1 MSLEECLAQLADPA
15 ARLSLR
21 LLTDL
26 SDLDGRQ
33 TDLFVGVW
41 TTVDTSR
48 RLRIVLDLTDLAEDN
63 VDLNFETV
71 FKLALRDQEPPVR
84 AAAIRGLF
92 EYDGQD
98 LIPVLIDALRGDP
111 DVDVRVEG
119 AIGLGRFALAAE
131 FDRLLEGDAAAVR
144 QALTA
149 AVEDPEEDETVR
161 ARAIEALGALSGE
174 EIQNLIESVY
184 EEASIDLKIGAVDA
198 MGRSRD
204 EHWLPIVLRE
214 LMNEAPEMRHAAAFA
229 AGSIG
234 DEEAVKPL
242 ADLAMYDPDG
252 EVQLAAIQSLG
263 EIGGPVARLALK
275 NLRDEGDDA
284 LCQAVEEALSE
295 MAFTDD
301 PLAPFRD

>member
-1 MSLEECLAQLADPA
+1 MSLEECLSQLADPA

-48 RLRIVLDLTDLAEDN
+48 RLRIVLDLTDLGEDN

-98 LIPVLIDALRGDP
+98 LIPVLIDALRADP
-111 DVDVRVEG
+111 DADVRVEG

-131 FDRLLEGDAAAVR
+131 FGRLFEGDAAAVR

-229 AGSIG
+229 AGFIG
-234 DEEAVKPL
+234 DEEAVSPL

-252 EVQLAAIQSLG
+252 EVQLAAIQALG

-275 NLRDEGDDA
+275 TLRDEGDDN
-284 LCQAVEEALSE
+284 LRQAVDEALSE
-295 MAFTDD
+295 MALADD

>member
-1 MSLEECLAQLADPA
+1 MSLEECLSQLADPA

-63 VDLNFETV
+63 VDLHFETG
-71 FKLALRDQEPPVR
+71 FRL
-84 AAAIRGLF
+84 
-92 EYDGQD
+92 
-98 LIPVLIDALRGDP
+98 
-111 DVDVRVEG
+111 G
-119 AIGLGRFALAAE
+119 APAP
-131 FDRLLEGDAAAVR
+131 AAVR

-149 AVEDPEEDETVR
+149 AVEDPEQDETVR

-198 MGRSRD
+198 MGRSCD
-204 EHWLPIVLRE
+204 EYWLPIVLRE
-214 LMNEAPEMRHAAAFA
+214 LTNEAPEMRHAAAFA
-229 AGSIG
+229 AGLLG
-234 DEEAVKPL
+234 AEEAVSPL
-242 ADLAMYDPDG
+242 ADLAMYDP
-252 EVQLAAIQSLG
+252 
-263 EIGGPVARLALK
+263 
-275 NLRDEGDDA
+275 
-284 LCQAVEEALSE
+284 
-295 MAFTDD
+295 
-301 PLAPFRD
+301 